1 MTKASKTTRNTKSPM
16 KDRAVMIKD
25 KAIKTVRLY
34 GPNKK
39 ATQLIKIMTN
49 ATDTPCATV

>member
-1 MTKASKTTRNTKSPM
+1 
-16 KDRAVMIKD
+16 MIKD